1 MNQEYK
7 KESAGRE
14 IISAVPVVSEKK
26 TVEETRNDFYKN
38 VKDFETINYFYA
50 VDEEFNLKGVISIKK
65 ILNKEINGEISDFME
80 KDLVKV
86 NPSTDREKVALL
98 ALKHN
103 FKSIPV
109 TDKNNKFLGV
119 VSSDTILNI
128 LYKESAEDLLLAGG
142 LLADTSVLE
151 KASPGKLV
159 IIRLPWLLIG
169 LFGGI
174 IAARIINAFESTL
187 QAFIALAFFIP
198 VVVYLS
204 GAVSTQSATIF
215 IRKISFNGKFSI
227 VPYFLKELKVGAILG
242 LLLGAML
249 SFFSF
254 LFWENVRISLVL
266 FLSTFLGII
275 FSVFSSIAIPV
286 ILFKMKKDPA
296 VGTSPLATIIS
307 DVLSISV
314 YLLIASILL

>member
-1 MNQEYK
+1 MNQEHK
-7 KESAGRE
+7 KETAGRE
-14 IISAVPVVSEKK
+14 MISAVPVVSEKK
-26 TVEETRNDFYKN
+26 TLEEVRNDFYKN
-38 VKDFETINYFYA
+38 IKDFETINYFYA
-50 VDEEFNLKGVISIKK
+50 VDEDFKLKGVISIKK
-65 ILNKEINGEISDFME
+65 ILNGEIKGKVSDFME
-80 KDLVKV
+80 KNVV
-86 NPSTDREKVALL
+86 QVSPSTDREKVALL

-109 TDKNNKFLGV
+109 TDKNNEFLGV
-119 VSSDTILNI
+119 VPSDSILNI
-128 LYKESAEDLLLAGG
+128 LYKESAEDILLAGG
-142 LLADTSVLE
+142 LLADASVID
-151 KASPGKLV
+151 KASPRKLV
-159 IIRLPWLLIG
+159 IIRLPWLLTG

-198 VVVYLS
+198 VVTYLS

-227 VPYFLKELKVGAILG
+227 FPYFLKELKVGAILG
-242 LLLGAML
+242 LLLGAVL

-254 LFWENVRISLVL
+254 LFWENIRISLVL
-266 FLSTFLGII
+266 FLSAFLGII
-275 FSVFSSIAIPV
+275 FSVFFAIAIPL

-296 VGTSPLATIIS
+296 IGTNPLATIIS
-307 DVLSISV
+307 DVLSIAV

>member
-50 VDEEFNLKGVISIKK
+50 VDEDFKLKGVISIKK

-227 VPYFLKELKVGAILG
+227 FPYFLKELKVGAILG